1 MLLLKR
7 SLRCHLQFSSIL
19 VLHFHA
25 VFCITFY
32 DSAQE
37 GIVFCSE
44 SDIVHFLHV
53 LSPALMTSLMTS
65 LWSHFGRRLMMEVH
79 FAKTTRL

>member
-7 SLRCHLQFSSIL
+7 SLRCHLQFSDIL
-19 VLHFHA
+19 VLHFHS

-37 GIVFCSE
+37 EIVFCSE
-44 SDIVHFLHV
+44 SNIIHFLHV
-53 LSPALMTSLMTS
+53 LSPVLMTS

-79 FAKTTRL
+79 FAKTTKL